1 MKKNPHLTANWEL
14 ADASALQALHR
25 GDADAQA
32 QQRALKW
39 IIESG
44 CATYDLSF
52 KPGEDGRRETDF
64 AEGRRFVGTHIV
76 MMLKANLSLL
86 RRKDV

>member
-1 MKKNPHLTANWEL
+1 MKKNPHLTAPWEL
-14 ADASALQALHR
+14 ADASALQALQR
-25 GDADAQA
+25 GDADAQT

-39 IIESG
+39 IIERG

-64 AEGRRFVGTHIV
+64 AEGRRFVGTQIV